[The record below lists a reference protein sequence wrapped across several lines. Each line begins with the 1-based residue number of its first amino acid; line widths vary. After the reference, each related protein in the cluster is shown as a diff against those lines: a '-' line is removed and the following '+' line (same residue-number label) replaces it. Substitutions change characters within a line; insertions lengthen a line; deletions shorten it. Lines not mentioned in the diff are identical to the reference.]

1 MPTISL
7 NLPLVDFAA
16 YIDARLGGH
25 DTAKIEAELSKQIV
39 DASHNVGMF
48 YLTGHG
54 VKRELIEQV
63 MAVNAQF
70 FASTDEQK
78 QAISTRVSTNY
89 RGYGLLK
96 NYRDWREQIHLGLES
111 TVPHGATAEYW
122 RLWGANLWPVTD
134 TEHYKATMLKYFDA
148 VESLSRLTLT
158 LIAKALGKADD
169 FFTSRMLD
177 RPYLLSKPMSYMPQ
191 ASAPASPKV
200 GVTAHCDWSW
210 LTFLVQDNVG
220 GLEAQDL
227 AGNWHSV
234 EPVSGAFVVNT
245 GELLEIESGG
255 YLRASPHRVINARID
270 RQRYSVPLFI
280 SPALDALILPQPLV
294 EQNHY
299 QNQYIDRD
307 HVHKVIKPGTE
318 LTNFVFGESEWQ
330 RKAKGHWCWQEHC
343 LQKV

>member
-1 MPTISL
+1 MPTLSL
-7 NLPLVDFAA
+7 ELPVIDFAA

-25 DTAKIEAELSKQIV
+25 DTAKIEAELAKQIV

-54 VKRELIEQV
+54 VSGALIEQV

-96 NYRDWREQIHLGLES
+96 NYRDWREQIHLGMECA
-111 TVPHGATAEYW
+111 VPQGASADYW
-122 RLWGANLWPVTD
+122 QLWGKNLWPVTD
-134 TEHYKATMLKYFDA
+134 TEQYKATMLAYFDA
-148 VESLSRLTLT
+148 VESLSRVTLT

-169 FFTSRMLD
+169 FFTNRMLD

-191 ASAPASPKV
+191 VGSPADHKV

-210 LTFLVQDNVG
+210 LTFLVQDDVG
-220 GLEAQDL
+220 GLEAQDIS
-227 AGNWHSV
+227 GNWHSV
-234 EPVSGAFVVNT
+234 EPISGAFVVNT

-280 SPALDALILPQPLV
+280 SPALDALILPQPAT
-294 EQNHY
+294 EQSHY
-299 QNQYIDRD
+299 QSHYIDSD

-330 RKAKGHWCWQEHC
+330 RKAKGQWCWQEQC